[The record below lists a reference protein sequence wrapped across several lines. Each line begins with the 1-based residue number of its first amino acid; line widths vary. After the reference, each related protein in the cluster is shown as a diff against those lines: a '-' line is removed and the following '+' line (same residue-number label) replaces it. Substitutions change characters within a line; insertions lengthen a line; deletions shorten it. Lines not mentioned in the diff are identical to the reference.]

1 MLRLTPR
8 RREVLE
14 LIVAG
19 KSDKEIAADLEIA
32 VSTVRTLLQ
41 TLYCDTGQ
49 AGRVR
54 LALWYVRF
62 QASNPDLF
70 PARAA

>member
-8 RREVLE
+8 RREVLD

-19 KSDKEIAADLEIA
+19 LADKEIAAELG
-32 VSTVRTLLQ
+32 VQVTTVRTMLQ
-41 TLYCDTGQ
+41 TLYVDTGQ

-62 QASNPDLF
+62 QALNPDLF
-70 PARAA
+70 ASKVA

>member
-8 RREVLE
+8 RREVLD
-14 LIVAG
+14 LVVAG
-19 KSDKEIAADLEIA
+19 MADKEIAAELGVA
-32 VSTVRTLLQ
+32 VATVRTTLQ

-62 QASNPDLF
+62 QALNPDLF
-70 PARAA
+70 KKVAA

>member
-8 RREVLE
+8 RREVLD

-19 KSDKEIAADLEIA
+19 AADKEIAAELGVA
-32 VSTVRTLLQ
+32 VSTVRSMLQ